1 MIHAKTPIVRLSP
14 FFLLALLF
22 PFFSFRFVSFCRSG
36 QPPPLVPR
44 TKFLSFS
51 VDLCIFIFRRHPSF
65 FFLLLSLFS
74 TLTPASPYSS
84 SLQHGDFLPLNKHL
98 DDCFTF
104 ALKIYLHLYLER
116 LRQYRS
122 GHLVAQPQPPPP
134 CTLAPTTLEAA
145 AAAATSK
152 AASAVI
158 APYVPPPSNYHCI
171 SNLST
176 VTQPT
181 TTSHNGI
188 PVCSEPGR
196 IPPPRS
202 DDHLRPAR
210 GPRQVQP
217 GVNRPK
223 PPQNSTSMHYQ

>member
-1 MIHAKTPIVRLSP
+1 MTVFFFSRC
-14 FFLLALLF
+14 FFLFLR
-22 PFFSFRFVSFCRSG
+22 SVSFRSG

-84 SLQHGDFLPLNKHL
+84 SLRHGDFLPLNKHL

-104 ALKIYLHLYLER
+104 RAEDLSSSLSRTTPTIQIWPSCRSTTTTTTTMYSCSNYPRGCRGRCNIQGGKCSDCTVGLFSKQLPAHLYL
-116 LRQYRS
+116 
-122 GHLVAQPQPPPP
+122 
-134 CTLAPTTLEAA
+134 
-145 AAAATSK
+145 TS
-152 AASAVI
+152 
-158 APYVPPPSNYHCI
+158 
-171 SNLST
+171 ST

-181 TTSHNGI
+181 TTAHNGI

-210 GPRQVQP
+210 SPRQVQP

-223 PPQNSTSMHYQ
+223 ISPQNSTSMHYQ